1 MKAELK
7 AFFSHLRLHYQFLI
21 LSGAFLSG
29 AVFAGGT
36 DRAALLIGFLS
47 VHVLLFGGVTV
58 YNSYWDKDT
67 GPIGGLRAPPPLAP
81 WTLPASWLTQFLGLA
96 LALRVSAPAAAA
108 YAASMFCFW
117 IYSRPGIRW
126 KGRPLL
132 SLAAIGASTG
142 VCGFLLGY
150 LHGGRTEVTPAAVA
164 ASLGVACLIVSLFPM
179 SQVYQVGEDLLRS
192 DMTFTARFGLPGV
205 KLIYAVLF
213 PCGVAIL
220 SAAFVELDPRLGAA
234 FALLGAASGLGVW
247 RVIRDL
253 RMDPGEYGRV
263 MAVKYVASGLFS
275 AFLVAILWMQGMG
288 WMATPLYSGAHT
300 PALLGH

>member
-1 MKAELK
+1 MNPELK
-7 AFFSHLRLHYQFLI
+7 AFLSHLRLHYQFLI

-29 AVFAGGT
+29 AVFAVGT
-36 DRAALLIGFLS
+36 DRSELWIGFLS
-47 VHVLLFGGVTV
+47 VHILLFGGVTV

-81 WTLPASWLTQFLGLA
+81 WTLPASWLAQFLGLA
-96 LALRVSAPAAAA
+96 LALRVSLHAAAA
-108 YAASMFCFW
+108 YAASMLFFW
-117 IYSRPGIRW
+117 AYSRPGIRW

-132 SLAAIGASTG
+132 SLAAIGANTG

-150 LHGGRTEVTPAAVA
+150 LHGGRAAVTPAAAVTPEA
-164 ASLGVACLIVSLFPM
+164 AAGSIGVACLIVSLFPM
-179 SQVYQVGEDLLRS
+179 SQVYQVGEDLLRK
-192 DMTFTARFGLPGV
+192 DMTFTARYGLRGV
-205 KLIYAVLF
+205 KLIYALLF

-220 SAAFVELDPRLGAA
+220 AAAFCVLDPRLGAA

-253 RMDPGEYGRV
+253 KMDPGEYGRV

-275 AFLVAILWMQGMG
+275 AFLLAVLWMQGMG
-288 WMATPLYSGAHT
+288 WMGPG
-300 PALLGH
+300 